1 MAVVAEGRLHTQPAT
16 LLSHDRVFRAPM
28 LCVIGPCYNAL
39 REIKRERKRS
49 SVSSP
54 PLWPPRLP
62 APCHS
67 VLPSLPDHPVSGCA
81 GPDPPPITPFD
92 SPHSTVLPCQLQ
104 NHLLS
109 IKRRRK
115 SLIISTNPFKRK
127 TRFR

>member
-1 MAVVAEGRLHTQPAT
+1 MEAVAAEGRLYTQPAT

-39 REIKRERKRS
+39 R
-49 SVSSP
+49 
-54 PLWPPRLP
+54 
-62 APCHS
+62 
-67 VLPSLPDHPVSGCA
+67 GCA

-92 SPHSTVLPCQLQ
+92 SPHSTVPPCQLQ

-109 IKRRRK
+109 IRRRRK